1 MSESLTHDLRFI
13 EDWKKMVESIKQITK
28 EVVDKL
34 PTRCRGDIDKR
45 VIKVGHGNVEIVNQV
60 KLKARVEVDIPLVCK
75 SSGIERC
82 KC

>member
-1 MSESLTHDLRFI
+1 
-13 EDWKKMVESIKQITK
+13 MVESIKQITK

-34 PTRCRGDIDKR
+34 PTKCRGDIDKR
-45 VIKVGHGNVEIVNQV
+45 VVMVGHGNVEIVNQV
-60 KLKARVEVDIPLVCK
+60 KLKAQVAVEIPSVCK

>member
-1 MSESLTHDLRFI
+1 
-13 EDWKKMVESIKQITK
+13 MVESIKKITK
-28 EVVDKL
+28 EVVDKF
-34 PTRCRGDIDKR
+34 PTKCHGDIDKR

-60 KLKARVEVDIPLVCK
+60 KLKARVAVEIPFVCK